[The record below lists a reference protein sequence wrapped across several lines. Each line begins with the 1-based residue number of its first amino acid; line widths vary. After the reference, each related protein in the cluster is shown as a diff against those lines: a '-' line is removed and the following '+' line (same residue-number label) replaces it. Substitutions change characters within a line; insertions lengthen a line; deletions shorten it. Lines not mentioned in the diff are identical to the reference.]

1 MMWYSDDEVIAIIA
15 GMAYENSKLPML
27 SVPSDNVVD
36 LLILHYRSDDV
47 VTKPLDLDLHA
58 LTLCQTRFEL
68 LATIITS

>member
-47 VTKPLDLDLHA
+47 VTLSFDLDFDT
-58 LTLCQTRFEL
+58 LTLGQTSLEFVG
-68 LATIITS
+68 AIITS